1 MNLNDITGVGEKTLL
16 LLQKLS
22 LTTIED
28 LLTYYPYRY
37 NVYKISDIRNSENVI
52 TINGIVESAPKV
64 NYIKRNLNRLSFR
77 FNTNGIITTV
87 TIFNR
92 AFLKNSLKIGRTIT
106 IVGKYNNKTNTFTA
120 SDIKFEVINGTK
132 IEPVYHL
139 VNGINNSSINKI
151 VNECLKSRIDINDY
165 VPDYLIEEY
174 SFIPKLDAI
183 KEIHNPSSSA
193 NLKRSKLR
201 LIYEEFFVFMFKIN
215 YLKYKYTKNS
225 EGLKRN
231 VDKSLV
237 REFINTLPFSLTND
251 QLEAVEDIY
260 NDLIEEKRMNRL
272 LLGDVGSGK
281 TIVSVLAMYI
291 NYLSGYQSSLMTP
304 TEILSTQHYEGIK
317 EFLKDT
323 KIKVALLVGS
333 MKKKEKES
341 VINDL
346 QEGKID
352 ILIGTHAIISD
363 NVTFKNL
370 GLVVTDEQH
379 RFGVNQRSNLQ
390 NKGVMCDV
398 LYMSATPIPRTYAL
412 TIYGDMDTSIIK
424 AKPNG
429 RKEIITEVKKEKEL
443 IDVLR
448 KMYQELE
455 SGHQAYVVAPLIE
468 DEEGNTKLNDVV
480 KLREKFLEAF
490 NNKYRI
496 EVLHGKMKAKE
507 KESIMNDFKEGKIS
521 VLISTTVIEV
531 GIDVKNSTMMVI
543 FNAERFGLA
552 TLHQLRGRVGRNE
565 LQSYCYL
572 ICNSEI
578 ERLKVMEESNDGF
591 YISEK
596 DFELRGQGDLFGV
609 KQSGDMTFKIGDL
622 KRDYKI
628 LLQAKSDAEKFIKDN
643 IDNYFLDYPC
653 YKELLKRIDFI
664 D

>member
-628 LLQAKSDAEKFIKDN
+628 LLQAKSDVEKFIKDN
-643 IDNYFLDYPC
+643 ISNYFLDYPC